1 MRITGLDHIVITTA
15 NIDKCIAFYAGVLGL
30 RHELKNGKHAFYFG
44 VQKINIHC
52 RPAEFLPTAQ
62 HPTYGSQDICLLADR
77 DICTIKAEIEAKGYP
92 IEEGVVA
99 RQGALGAMQREI
111 AERQFAA
118 GHIEAENGDRFAFT
132 LHFDPLA
139 GEFVE
144 LLAVFLDR

>member
-15 NIDKCIAFYAGVLGL
+15 DMDKCIAFYAGVLCL

-52 RPAEFLPTAQ
+52 RPAAQ
-62 HPTYGSQDICLLADR
+62 HPTYGSQDICLLADG

-99 RQGALGAMQREI
+99 RHGALGVMRSIYLQDADGNLVEI
-111 AERQFAA
+111 AVYEK
-118 GHIEAENGDRFAFT
+118 NSK
-132 LHFDPLA
+132 
-139 GEFVE
+139 
-144 LLAVFLDR
+144 